1 MKPKKSGEPLVFA
14 VAEFGAFLSTRDLGA
29 QARNQLEA
37 QVRTAAPVTM
47 LSIDFKGVEAMT
59 NSFADELVGKFYLL
73 MAAGDIEAG
82 GVQLVGLNE
91 ETRDA
96 VTVCLERR
104 KRFAVDADEQ
114 MLLGDAAF
122 LADTYDLVRRL
133 DEFRAATLAEALGIS
148 LPNANNRLKRLVEA
162 GALQRDRASGP
173 EHGGK
178 EFAYRVPNGTT
189 SEFASS
195 GGR

>member
-1 MKPKKSGEPLVFA
+1 MKPKKTGEPLTFTV
-14 VAEFGAFLSTRDLGA
+14 VQFGTFLSTRDLGA
-29 QARNQLEA
+29 QARIQLEA
-37 QVRTAAPVTM
+37 EVRDTAPVAM

-73 MAAGDIEAG
+73 MAAGDIQAG

-104 KRFAVDADEQ
+104 KRFAVDGDEQ
-114 MLLGDAAF
+114 VLLGDAAF
-122 LADTYDLVRRL
+122 LADTYDLVCRL
-133 DEFRAATLAEALGIS
+133 DEFRATTLAEALGIS

-162 GALQRDRASGP
+162 GALQRDRAAGP

-178 EFAYRVPNGTT
+178 EFAYRVPHTKP
-189 SEFASS
+189 SELASPV
-195 GGR
+195 G

>member
-1 MKPKKSGEPLVFA
+1 MKPKKTGEPLTFA
-14 VAEFGAFLSTRDLGA
+14 VVQFGAFLSTRDLGA
-29 QARNQLEA
+29 QARIQLEA
-37 QVRTAAPVTM
+37 EVRDTAPVAM
-47 LSIDFKGVEAMT
+47 LSIDFEGVEAMT

-104 KRFAVDADEQ
+104 KRFAVDGGEQ
-114 MLLGDAAF
+114 VLLGDAAF

-133 DEFRAATLAEALGIS
+133 GEFRATTLAEALGIS

-178 EFAYRVPNGTT
+178 EFAYRVPTTT
-189 SEFASS
+189 SELASS
-195 GGR
+195 VG